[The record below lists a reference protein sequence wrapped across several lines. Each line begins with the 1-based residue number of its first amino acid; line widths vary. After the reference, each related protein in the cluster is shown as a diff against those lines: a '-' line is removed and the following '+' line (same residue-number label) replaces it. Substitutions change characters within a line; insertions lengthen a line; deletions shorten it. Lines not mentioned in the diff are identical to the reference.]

1 MIALNEILNN
11 KKLYEEK
18 YKLMG
23 KRYNLNKIIASEE
36 KFIVLDRQNNEN
48 RAKCNRLCSQVADLV
63 NNNQSTSEL
72 IFEINKLDKKIMK
85 GEKQSARAMQKINR
99 NLKKLHNLP
108 LEQNTLNEH
117 IKTTVDANFSTND
130 FFAELAKI
138 SEINNFSAS
147 LSRFLNSQKN
157 VVFKAENLPIITK
170 CRAIK
175 SKQTMVIFCDKNAI
189 QLFDNLVEML
199 SKKCKF
205 LIIKSIKS
213 LKKDSEKEVL
223 CTLENGTNIDIEFL
237 GEYVSREKMI
247 KYYDKSL
254 DMTKFVSMIRITVK

>member
-18 YKLMG
+18 YKLIG
-23 KRYNLNKIIASEE
+23 KRYNLDKIIASEE
-36 KFIVLDRQNNEN
+36 KFIILDRQNNEN
-48 RAKCNRLCSQVADLV
+48 RAKCNKLCSQVADLV
-63 NNNQSTSEL
+63 NSNQSTSEI

-130 FFAELAKI
+130 FLAELAKI
-138 SEINNFSAS
+138 SEINNFSDS
-147 LSRFLNSQKN
+147 PSRFLNSQKN
-157 VVFKAENLPIITK
+157 VVFKAESLPIITK
-170 CRAIK
+170 CRTLK

-189 QLFDNLVEML
+189 QLFDNFVEML

-205 LIIKSIKS
+205 LIIKSIKL
-213 LKKDSEKEVL
+213 LKKDSAKEVL
-223 CTLENGTNIDIEFL
+223 CMLENGTNIDIEFL

-254 DMTKFVSMIRITVK
+254 DMTKFVSMIRIIVR